1 MGLRALLDF
10 SPLTSGFVGRLAAVG
25 SRART
30 FALVLLVLACA
41 PPRAGAAPK
50 TDVITLRNGEHITG
64 EILRLQRGKLD
75 LSTDDAGTISFEWD
89 KVARVAADR
98 WFEVGTS
105 DGQRFFGRLGPAA
118 DYSLDVVG
126 IDSTVTLPMA
136 RVTLVTPIGASF
148 WRKLDG
154 SIDVGFSYT
163 RSSGIAQV
171 NVNSD
176 TVYRKPKFEAA
187 LNVSLTGTRQEDGGA
202 DDDRGW
208 LQASYVRFP
217 WARWFVGGTV
227 RFESNESLGLRLRSQ
242 VGGAVGPRLIDT
254 NRAQMLVGGGLVVND
269 ERGVDT
275 APTRNVEALL
285 TFQSAYFTYDRPK
298 TNLDV
303 SLQYYPSLS
312 EWGRQRLQLDVSAKQ
327 ELFKD
332 LFAAV
337 DVFDTFDS
345 RPPNAGFANN
355 DIGVVLSL
363 GWSY

>member
-1 MGLRALLDF
+1 VD
-10 SPLTSGFVGRLAAVG
+10 
-25 SRART
+25 
-30 FALVLLVLACA
+30 
-41 PPRAGAAPK
+41 AAPK
-50 TDVITLRNGEHITG
+50 TDVLTLRNGDHITG
-64 EILRLQRGKLD
+64 EIRRLQRGKLD

-89 KVARVAADR
+89 KVARVVANR

-105 DGQRFFGRLGPAA
+105 DGRRYFGTLGPAP
-118 DYSLDVVG
+118 DFSLSVVG
-126 IDSTVTLPMA
+126 VDRTVTLPMA
-136 RVTLVTPIGASF
+136 AVTLVTPIGASF
-148 WRKLDG
+148 WHKVDG
-154 SIDVGFSYT
+154 SVDVGFSYT

-176 TVYRKPKFEAA
+176 TVYRKPEFEAS

-208 LQASYVRFP
+208 VQASYTRYP
-217 WARWFVGGTV
+217 WARWFLGGTG
-227 RFESNESLGLRLRSQ
+227 RFETNESLGLRLRSQ

-254 NRAQMLVGGGLVVND
+254 NRAQLLVGGGLVFND

-275 APTRNVEALL
+275 APTQNVEALFTL
-285 TFQSAYFTYDRPK
+285 QGSYFTYDRPK

-303 SLQYYPSLS
+303 SFQYYPSLS
-312 EWGRQRLQLDVSAKQ
+312 DWGRQRLQLDVSAKQ
-327 ELFKD
+327 ELLKD

-355 DIGVVLSL
+355 DVGVVLSI